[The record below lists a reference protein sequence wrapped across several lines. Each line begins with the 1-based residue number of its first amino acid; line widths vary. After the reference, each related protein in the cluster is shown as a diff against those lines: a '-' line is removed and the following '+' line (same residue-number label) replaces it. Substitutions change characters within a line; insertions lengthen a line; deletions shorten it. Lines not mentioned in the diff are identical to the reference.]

1 MKSPYF
7 IFLLILSFTN
17 LRGQPARE
25 HVLSSP
31 DGGIRTEIRLE
42 DRILIRV
49 WQGEA
54 LVLDGVSPV
63 LSLKGGRHLGRDPRL
78 KDAVQ
83 SSHKEILKP
92 VIPVKSSGI
101 SDHYNELLLAFRDHY
116 SLRIRAYP
124 NGITYRFETGLRDE
138 ILVEDETVDLEFAGD
153 YTVYYPEEQSL
164 ISHYER
170 VYQVK
175 QISEIEEKSFC
186 SLPVLFKTGAG
197 SFLLITEADLYDYPC
212 LFLERSGKG
221 FASKFPKYVLE
232 VEQSGDRKEIIRK
245 EAAYIAR
252 TEGERSFPWRVFV
265 LADDPSDLI
274 SCSLV
279 WQLSRPL
286 QLENTGWIRPGKV
299 AWEWWNA
306 MNVKGVDFESG
317 LNTATYRYY
326 IDFASRFGLEYILM
340 DEGWSRS
347 TTNIREPAEDIDLQA
362 LIRYGQEKGVGIIL
376 WALWKP
382 LEEDLTG
389 ILDLYRDWGVK
400 GIKVDFMQ
408 RADQYMVNYYERVA
422 REAAARELLVD
433 FHGAFKPG
441 GLRRAYP
448 NVVNYEGVKG
458 MENNKWSHDISPQ
471 HDLTIPFI
479 RMVAGPMDFTPGA
492 MDNAQKENFFPRYM
506 RPMSQG
512 TRCHQ
517 VAMYVIYESPIQML
531 ADNPTNYLMDE
542 TCTRFIA
549 RIPTVWDET
558 VVLEAQVAESLVLAR
573 RRGNAWYI
581 GGMTDWTA
589 RSFEIPL
596 DFLPD
601 GEYGIEILQDGVN
614 AEKWASDYKRIETG
628 VSPGDTIRIEMA
640 KGGGWAAIIEPSDA
654 PLP

>member
-7 IFLLILSFTN
+7 IFLLVLSFTN
-17 LRGQPARE
+17 LRGQPARK
-25 HVLSSP
+25 HILSSP
-31 DGGIRTEIRLE
+31 DGGIRAEIRLE

-54 LVLDGVSPV
+54 LVLDGISPG
-63 LSLKGGRHLGRDPRL
+63 LSLKGGRHPGRDPRL

-92 VIPVKSSGI
+92 VVPVKSSEI

-116 SLRIRAYP
+116 SLRIRAYQ

-232 VEQSGDRKEIIRK
+232 AEQSGDRKESIRK

-252 TEGERSFPWRVFV
+252 TQGERSFPWRVFV

-274 SCSLV
+274 SCNLV

-317 LNTATYRYY
+317 LNTATYKYY

-558 VVLEAQVAESLVLAR
+558 VVLEAQVAESLVVAR

-601 GEYGIEILQDGVN
+601 GEYRIEILQDGVN

-628 VSPGDTIRIEMA
+628 VSPGDTIRIKMA